1 MTRVYPFFDKQNVT
15 AFVTPTGG
23 SLGGNLVTSASGFVS
38 GVFSIP
44 NPNTRGNPRFRTGE
58 RVFRLTSSSTNAT
71 NPEPETFSQSTY
83 SATGILNTV
92 QETIIATRNAE
103 VVRTS
108 VRDTRTT
115 TNTTTR
121 DAVVGW
127 WDPFAQSIMPQ
138 AEGGEYLT
146 KIDVFFQQK
155 DENIPVTCQIREMEN
170 GYPTTKVLPC
180 LSSCTVSRWNS
191 CNVQWFFNGNRY

>member
-1 MTRVYPFFDKQNVT
+1 M
-15 AFVTPTGG
+15 
-23 SLGGNLVTSASGFVS
+23 S

-58 RVFRLTSSSTNAT
+58 RVFRLTSSSTNST

-92 QETIIATRNAE
+92 QETIIATRNAD

-115 TNTTTR
+115 TDTTTR

-127 WDPFAQSIMPQ
+127 WDPLAQSVMPQ
-138 AEGGEYLT
+138 M
-146 KIDVFFQQK
+146 KVV
-155 DENIPVTCQIREMEN
+155 NI
-170 GYPTTKVLPC
+170 
-180 LSSCTVSRWNS
+180 
-191 CNVQWFFNGNRY
+191 